1 MKDEARLFKALS
13 DPNRLRIV
21 QMLQVR
27 PLCVCE
33 IQELLKLA
41 PSTVSKH
48 LSILR
53 EAGFIYDIKEGKW
66 VYYYIDNRS
75 SNPVVIALQNLIKKH
90 LANSDVFQ
98 SDRKK
103 VLRVDRNKACGVRK

>member
-1 MKDEARLFKALS
+1 VNDYAKLFKALS
-13 DPNRLRIV
+13 DRNRLRIV

-33 IQELLKLA
+33 IQEILKLA

-53 EAGFIYDIKEGKW
+53 DAGFIYDIKENKW
-66 VYYYIDNRS
+66 VNYYIDNRS
-75 SNPVVIALQNLIKKH
+75 SNPVVIELQNLIKKH
-90 LANSDVFQ
+90 LTNSDVFQ
-98 SDRKK
+98 SDRKR
-103 VLRVDRNKACGVRK
+103 VLSVDRNKACGV